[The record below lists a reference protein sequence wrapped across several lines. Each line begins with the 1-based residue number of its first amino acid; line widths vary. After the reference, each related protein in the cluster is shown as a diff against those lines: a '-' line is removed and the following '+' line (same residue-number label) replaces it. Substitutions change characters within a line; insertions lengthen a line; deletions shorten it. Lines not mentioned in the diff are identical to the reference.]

1 MKSPL
6 SGAECSLLNTIE
18 VEHIRRRWLEAM
30 NIVWDPKSNHQRIEY
45 WLDPKSGFA
54 FYTPTD
60 LAGEAPLYE
69 QLQEFDWYYMP
80 EKWEFCQALAW
91 IQTLP
96 ISQSLLEVGV
106 GRGFFLQ
113 HARRAGLVPTGVE
126 LNPKAA
132 ASARALGFE
141 VFIDPLDVIK
151 QQVGEG
157 SWDVI
162 CSFQVLEHLPN
173 PLGIFG

>member
-6 SGAECSLLNTIE
+6 SGAECSLLTTIE

-30 NIVWDPKSNHQRIEY
+30 NIVWDPKSSSQRINY

-80 EKWEFCQALAW
+80 DKWEFRQALAW
-91 IQTLP
+91 IQDPKQCSSLPTSGGECARPQSSLTASTLLQTRDFSYQALKKMALPARQP
-96 ISQSLLEVGV
+96 IAQLET
-106 GRGFFLQ
+106 LT
-113 HARRAGLVPTGVE
+113 A
-126 LNPKAA
+126 
-132 ASARALGFE
+132 
-141 VFIDPLDVIK
+141 
-151 QQVGEG
+151 
-157 SWDVI
+157 
-162 CSFQVLEHLPN
+162 
-173 PLGIFG
+173 